1 MAKLKITDEKTAV
14 RKASSRIWKFLS
26 EDVWDIE
33 LSALSALPR
42 FGVNSIRVVQLVFR
56 GFRED
61 ECPLHAS
68 ALTFSTLM
76 SIVPV
81 LALSLAMA
89 SGLGGKEAARGW
101 VEKQVQKYTESFK
114 SATTASV
121 DHGDAGTPFREIQQL
136 SSIDNAAE
144 DSDEFAGTDPGSQE
158 LSSNSDVAPPA
169 ADEDAEGLAE
179 QINDMVSTGFDKI
192 ENVNFGAL
200 GGVGLCVLLWMTLSV
215 LGRVEA
221 SFNRVWGVTTD
232 RTLWR
237 KFTDYLSIL
246 FIMPLLIIAA
256 PSLQVADIVSK
267 FLNPDMAQWVQAL
280 LDSTFLKRATL
291 FLITSLSFAL
301 FLIHM
306 PNTRV
311 RWWPGLTGGIVT
323 ALLFIVW
330 LWACAAFQGGVARAG
345 KIYGS
350 FAIVPILLLWV
361 HVSWQIVFFG
371 AEIAFAIQNCSTFRM
386 EQGAHR
392 ASVRARILLALS
404 LVTEAGRTMLNEG
417 GALELGLFAK
427 VRRIPVRFLNDIVD
441 ELVSAELLGAINDKD
456 GCYALLKAPSKLR
469 VGEVFDS
476 VLQSGVGSDDLGLTS
491 TPPHIERVVE
501 QANDALRSATA
512 DMTINDVINYR
523 HT

>member
-1 MAKLKITDEKTAV
+1 MSDLKITEEQGPM
-14 RKASSRIWKFLS
+14 RKAFSRVWKFLS
-26 EDVWDIE
+26 EDVWDVE
-33 LSALSALPR
+33 LSSLSALPR

-89 SGLGGKEAARGW
+89 SGLGGKEAARDW
-101 VEKQVQKYTESFK
+101 VEKQVQKYTVSFK
-114 SATTASV
+114 STATVSDV
-121 DHGDAGTPFREIQQL
+121 NGDADTLSPDQQQL
-136 SSIDNAAE
+136 PNADIE
-144 DSDEFAGTDPGSQE
+144 ESTGNSPGSQE
-158 LSSNSDVAPPA
+158 SSLSSDLAPPA
-169 ADEDAEGLAE
+169 IHETPEELAR
-179 QINDMVSTGFDKI
+179 QIDMIVSNGFDKI
-192 ENVNFGAL
+192 EKVSFGAL

-221 SFNRVWGVTTD
+221 SFNRVWGVTTG

-256 PSLQVADIVSK
+256 PSLQVADVVSK
-267 FLNPDMAQWVQAL
+267 FLNPDMAVWLEAL
-280 LDSTFLKRATL
+280 LDSKFLKRAT
-291 FLITSLSFAL
+291 FFFMTSLSFAL

-311 RWWPGLTGGIVT
+311 KWWPGFSGGLVT

-330 LWACAAFQGGVARAG
+330 LWACAAFQVGVARAG

-371 AEIAFAIQNCSTFRM
+371 AEVAFAIQNCSTFRM

-392 ASVRARILLALS
+392 ASVRSRILLALA

-417 GALELGLFAK
+417 GPLDLGLFAK

-441 ELVSAELLGAINDKD
+441 ELVSADLFGAINETD
-456 GCYALLKAPSKLR
+456 GCYALLKAPSKLK

-476 VLQSGVGSDDLGLTS
+476 VLQSGVGSNDLGLTS

-501 QANDALRSATA
+501 QATDALHSATA